1 MRKTYFDG
9 IVSDAL
15 MRILESEKTKKRGGK
30 TKKSTSPKKIADKA
44 NTEENLKKVSHLVF
58 RLIATRNKLVK
69 NHLLMNWLSDT
80 IKKRTEYDETMEE
93 SEKKEQIYMSISQ
106 YEFEC
111 KQMLDILAPDDKI
124 KEKYMEQVSKA

>member
-1 MRKTYFDG
+1 
-9 IVSDAL
+9 